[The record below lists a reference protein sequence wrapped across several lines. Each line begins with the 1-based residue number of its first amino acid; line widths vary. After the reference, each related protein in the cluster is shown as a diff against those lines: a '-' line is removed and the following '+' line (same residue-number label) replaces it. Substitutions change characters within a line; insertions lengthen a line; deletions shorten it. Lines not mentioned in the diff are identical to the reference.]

1 MLRSTTL
8 ATKAIRKCDW
18 NEQAQKLSFL
28 PWICTVQPVCWRR
41 RLPSGYCEFTTLIA
55 FFAIANFSLTAQ
67 LVGVSAPSSKQ
78 TRYSENKKKYA
89 TQNSNHYSIT
99 KCDKCT
105 VMECYGERRYWP
117 ASKRSE
123 LSWLSSFR
131 RRARD
136 LDIFIE
142 ILLRDAA
149 RIFANNEVTDEVR
162 ICQLISRV
170 VVGVF
175 CVCDNWRQNASL
187 MSLARLTPLAGE
199 PFWTR
204 LGCSSSSKQNCFANR
219 ALNRFEMTCN
229 A

>member
-1 MLRSTTL
+1 MSSPLWSHFLRSQTFHL
-8 ATKAIRKCDW
+8 L
-18 NEQAQKLSFL
+18 LSS
-28 PWICTVQPVCWRR
+28 
-41 RLPSGYCEFTTLIA
+41 SGCQHLLQRNTDIA
-55 FFAIANFSLTAQ
+55 KT
-67 LVGVSAPSSKQ
+67 
-78 TRYSENKKKYA
+78 KKKYA

-105 VMECYGERRYWP
+105 VMECYDDRWYWP

-149 RIFANNEVTDEVR
+149 RIFASNEVTDEVR

-204 LGCSSSSKQNCFANR
+204 LGCSSSKQNCSANR